1 MDSTPKVAG
10 VLLTGGASRRMGF
23 DKALVEVDGRASAVR
38 LAAVMQEVASLVL
51 EVGQGRSGL
60 PAIAEEPGGQGPL
73 FAACAALPALEAAG
87 HRGPVLL
94 LACDLAFV
102 TGEDLALLAGWPGGS
117 SVVPVVAGRP
127 QPLCARWSH
136 EDLLAA
142 TGLVRAGERSMKA
155 LLRRPGII
163 LVDRDTWPAGKAD
176 HVFADFDTP
185 SDLTEL
191 GLGNRAP

>member
-1 MDSTPKVAG
+1 MNGTSKVAG

-23 DKALVEVDGRASAVR
+23 DKALVEVDGLASAVR
-38 LAAVMQEVASLVL
+38 LAAVMQEVASPLL
-51 EVGQGRSGL
+51 EVGPGRSGL
-60 PAIAEEPGGQGPL
+60 KAIAEEPVGQGPL

-102 TGEDLALLAGWPGGS
+102 TAEDLALLAGWPGGS
-117 SVVPVVAGRP
+117 SVVPIVDGRP

-142 TGLVRAGERSMKA
+142 TGLVQAGERSMKA
-155 LLRRPGII
+155 LLRRPGIV
-163 LVDRDTWPAGKAD
+163 LVDRDQWAAGRAD

-185 SDLTEL
+185 SDLEEL
-191 GLGNRAP
+191 GLRHRAP